1 MALILRQ
8 VGIDV
13 VCQRKPLDKLG
24 RMNGAFGGYK
34 LSHVKLL
41 TVLDTTAEAPNDAG
55 IVH

>member
-13 VCQRKPLDKLG
+13 VCQQKPLDKLG

-34 LSHVKLL
+34 LSYVKLL
-41 TVLDTTAEAPNDAG
+41 TMLDTTAEAPNDAG